1 MKHKTAITLYN
12 MLCWGPGE
20 DGGIT
25 HFGLFARE
33 ADVQAGDLFTILPDE
48 RKTSPAQAHRE
59 SAASFL
65 RSFAEAIEGRD
76 QG

>member
-1 MKHKTAITLYN
+1 MKHNTAITLYN

-20 DGGIT
+20 DGEIT
-25 HFGLFARE
+25 SFGLFARE
-33 ADVQAGDLFTILPDE
+33 ADVQAGDLFTIRPDE
-48 RKTSPAQAHRE
+48 RKASPAQAHRE
-59 SAASFL
+59 SAAAFL